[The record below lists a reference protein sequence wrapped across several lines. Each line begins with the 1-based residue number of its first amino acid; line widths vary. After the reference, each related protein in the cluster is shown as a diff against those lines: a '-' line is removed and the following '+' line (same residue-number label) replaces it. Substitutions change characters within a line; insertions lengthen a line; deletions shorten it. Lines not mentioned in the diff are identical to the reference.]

1 MSAFSDFL
9 EDELLDHVLN
19 NNAYASPNPIF
30 IALFTAAPDDTGGG
44 TEVTGGSYARVS
56 LDSSVSD
63 KWTVAGAGS
72 GLADNTA
79 AITFVTATAS
89 WGTVVAVGI
98 FDALT
103 VGNLLLHGLLTA
115 SKVVDSGDTFEF
127 AAGDLDI
134 TFA

>member
-1 MSAFSDFL
+1 MAAFSDFL

-19 NNAYASPNPIF
+19 NNAYPSPNPIF
-30 IALFTAAPDDTGGG
+30 IALFTIAPSDSGGG

-56 LDSSVSD
+56 LDSSSAD
-63 KWTVAGAGS
+63 KWTVQGGGS
-72 GLADNTA
+72 GIADNTA

-103 VGNLLLHGLLTA
+103 VGNLLLHGTLTS
-115 SKVVDSGDTFEF
+115 SKIVDDGDTFEF
-127 AAGDLDI
+127 AAGDLNVV
-134 TFA
+134 FA